1 MRAREKGLRLNDVAA
16 EHETTMMEREFPL
29 IFSKP
34 RIGGGSRTTA
44 GDREGPNSP
53 QAVGQLYMST
63 IGGEVAA
70 I

>member
-34 RIGGGSRTTA
+34 RIGA
-44 GDREGPNSP
+44 GVEQQVTERAPIPLRQWANS
-53 QAVGQLYMST
+53 
-63 IGGEVAA
+63 I
-70 I
+70 